1 MAAGLPVITLLV
13 LVLAFN
19 GAKGISPISLAPEPN
34 FLKQQQLELL
44 PVSGR
49 MDELLEELND
59 SLARFR
65 SV

>member
-19 GAKGISPISLAPEPN
+19 GAKGISPISMEPEPN
-34 FLKQQQLELL
+34 FSKQQQLGLL

-49 MDELLEELND
+49 MEELREELND
-59 SLARFR
+59 SLARSR